1 MIFDVVTIITL
12 LVSFFI
18 LASFFKHGFERSY
31 VRWVSILV
39 VVVNFFILMVNFAN
53 QFK

>member
-1 MIFDVVTIITL
+1 MVFDVVNIITL
-12 LVSFFI
+12 LVSVF
-18 LASFFKHGFERSY
+18 LLTSFFKYGFERSY

-53 QFK
+53 QLK